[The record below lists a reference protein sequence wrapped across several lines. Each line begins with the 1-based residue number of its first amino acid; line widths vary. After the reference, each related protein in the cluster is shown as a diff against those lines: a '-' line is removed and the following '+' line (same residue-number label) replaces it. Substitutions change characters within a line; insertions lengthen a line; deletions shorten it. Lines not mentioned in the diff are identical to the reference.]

1 MFSLVLLK
9 EKDMDNTKETG
20 PVGMPPTGEGPKDLS
35 EEIMNL
41 LYQRTPNPSEA
52 FVMLQ
57 QMSVL
62 LWEQYQIDWQD
73 QPDCKVSQ
81 SRKQRYLDF
90 VSGLVDSLL
99 ASKNSG

>member
-1 MFSLVLLK
+1 
-9 EKDMDNTKETG
+9 MDNIKETG
-20 PVGMPPTGEGPKDLS
+20 PAGQPPVGENPAADTSNNLS

-41 LYQRTPNPSEA
+41 LHERTPNPSEA

-62 LWEQYQIDWQD
+62 LWEQYQIDWQE
-73 QPDCKVSQ
+73 QPDFKVSE

-90 VSGLVDSLL
+90 VSGLIDNLL
-99 ASKNSG
+99 ASKQAG